1 MKIDGGYIY
10 FLKSIVRTLVRIYSL
25 AITLAG
31 KAKLCMSVLDTKQVK
46 LTKRRKSVLDFI
58 EAYIRLHGVSPSYEA
73 IALGVG
79 LSAKANAHRI
89 VKRLEIDGFV
99 TTSRRFYSI
108 RIASLPPSHVSK
120 VI

>member
-1 MKIDGGYIY
+1 MNYPPYIY
-10 FLKSIVRTLVRIYSL
+10 L
-25 AITLAG
+25 
-31 KAKLCMSVLDTKQVK
+31 LCEQVFVFILRQLLDDVGRMAK

-58 EAYIRLHGVSPSYEA
+58 EAYIKLHGVSPSYEA
-73 IALGVG
+73 IALGIG

-89 VKRLEIDGFV
+89 VKRLELDGFV

-108 RIASLPPSHVSK
+108 RIASLPPSDVSK

>member
-10 FLKSIVRTLVRIYSL
+10 FLKSIVRTSVRIYSS
-25 AITLAG
+25 AIFAVGRT
-31 KAKLCMSVLDTKQVK
+31 MSVGK

-73 IALGVG
+73 IALGIG

>member
-1 MKIDGGYIY
+1 M
-10 FLKSIVRTLVRIYSL
+10 RTLVRIYTL
-25 AITLAG
+25 AIVNDVGRMTNP
-31 KAKLCMSVLDTKQVK
+31 K

-58 EAYIRLHGVSPSYEA
+58 EAYIKLHGVSPSYEA
-73 IALGVG
+73 IALGIG

-108 RIASLPPSHVSK
+108 RIASLSPTDVNK

>member
-1 MKIDGGYIY
+1 M
-10 FLKSIVRTLVRIYSL
+10 IVRTSVRIYTS
-25 AITLAG
+25 AMFYTLVE
-31 KAKLCMSVLDTKQVK
+31 KAKLCMSDLTTQVK

-58 EAYIRLHGVSPSYEA
+58 EAYIKLHGVSPSYEA

-79 LSAKANAHRI
+79 LRAKANAHRI
-89 VKRLEIDGFV
+89 VKRLEVDGFV